1 MFAKDYIK
9 WRDDQTMH
17 VACRGGAVLQS
28 TAELCFVNSKSTRV
42 NFAQGTSLLKLL
54 RGEIRVCNVICAAG
68 VHVIHFTTKCAEI
81 STS

>member
-1 MFAKDYIK
+1 MFAKVYIE

-17 VACRGGAVLQS
+17 VAYRGGGVPQS
-28 TAELCFVNSKSTRV
+28 RAELCFVNIRV
-42 NFAQGTSLLKLL
+42 NFAQGTSLLEML

-68 VHVIHFTTKCAEI
+68 VLVIHFTTKHAEI